1 MAAIEEA
8 RTNSPEHQPLLG
20 AQATQDAIKEDYAGR
35 PRWQFWPTFTTTA
48 AGYRFIPLLGCLI
61 IFINEAEYFF
71 KQVASMRA
79 IEAMQCIEFYAT
91 RNPDIAALGKHI
103 PERLC
108 KDHIIQKQLAKTTGL
123 IMFFRMF
130 SAVLGAGPLGQL
142 ADKVGRKPILVLH
155 KLNVFV
161 SNVMWLSI
169 CECRGHILY
178 STTTP

>member
-130 SAVLGAGPLGQL
+130 SAVLSSGPLGQL
-142 ADKVGRKPILVLH
+142 ADKIGRKPILVLH
-155 KLNVFV
+155 KLNVFA

-169 CECRGHILY
+169 CECKGHILY
-178 STTTP
+178 STTP